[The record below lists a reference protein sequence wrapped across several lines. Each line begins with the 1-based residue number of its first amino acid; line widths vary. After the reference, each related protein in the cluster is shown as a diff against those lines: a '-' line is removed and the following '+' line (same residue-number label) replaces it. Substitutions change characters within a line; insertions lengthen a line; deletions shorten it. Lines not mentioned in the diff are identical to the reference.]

1 MSTSMRRK
9 LALAG
14 LSTLVSLGLA
24 FAIYSA
30 RDRSRGGDE
39 DIENEAAK
47 AGVVSD
53 LLAERRGDGEATRES
68 PPGVLLRD
76 VIPRADAELLF
87 PPIQRERYVYDEVC
101 NFRFRANKRV
111 DVVFEE
117 HPAGGYSV
125 GTNSAGFLKDAE
137 LLVDPELRV
146 LVTGDS
152 HTAGVCDNSEN
163 LTAVL
168 EASLREQHA
177 GRAIEVLNAGCGFYT
192 FYQYLGVLE
201 RCLVLEPDVFVVVV
215 FGGNDFLEVC
225 RLRHYF
231 QRTERQ
237 KPDLD
242 YWSRLKAFH
251 RAVDGAGPWMSQGL
265 SQLFYFAEMPE
276 EERLALE
283 ATELAVKEIVEL
295 CRANDITPV
304 FAYVPPMWDVQLE
317 RYDPEF
323 PRLREEIG
331 LGERGLAGA
340 EPCAQVLSRV
350 LDDLDV
356 PLADLRPAFRA
367 ADEKLYW
374 DTDQHINVRAHAL
387 VAESLMPLVE
397 PAARAVLETR

>member
-1 MSTSMRRK
+1 MRSK

-14 LSTLVSLGLA
+14 VSTLVSLGLA
-24 FAIYSA
+24 IGIYSA
-30 RDRSRGGDE
+30 RDRSRDGE
-39 DIENEAAK
+39 QDIEEEAAK
-47 AGVVSD
+47 AGVVTD
-53 LLAERRGDGEATRES
+53 LLRERRGNVGSGPASDAA
-68 PPGVLLRD
+68 PGRLLRY
-76 VIPRADAELLF
+76 VIPREDAEVLF

-117 HPAGGYSV
+117 HPQGGYSV

-137 LLVDPELRV
+137 LLEDPDLRV

-168 EASLREQHA
+168 EAGLRGQHE
-177 GRAIEVLNAGCGFYT
+177 GRAIEVLNGGCGFYT

-201 RCLVLEPDVFVVVV
+201 RCLALEPDVFVVVV

-231 QRTERQ
+231 ARTERQ

-251 RAVDGAGPWMSQGL
+251 KSVDGAGPWMSQGL

-283 ATELAVKEIVEL
+283 STELAIREIVEL
-295 CRANDITPV
+295 CRANDIAPV

-323 PRLREEIG
+323 PRLREEIA

-350 LDDLDV
+350 LKELDV
-356 PLADLRPAFRA
+356 PCADLRPEFRA
-367 ADEKLYW
+367 AAEKLYW

-387 VAESLMPLVE
+387 VAEALLPLVE
-397 PAARAVLETR
+397 PAANAALQAR